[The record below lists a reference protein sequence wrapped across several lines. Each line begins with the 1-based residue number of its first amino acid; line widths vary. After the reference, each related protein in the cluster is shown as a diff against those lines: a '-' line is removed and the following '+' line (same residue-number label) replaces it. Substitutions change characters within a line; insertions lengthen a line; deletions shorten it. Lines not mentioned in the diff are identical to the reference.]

1 MGQSP
6 PSSTGTDAPPMD
18 RRIERKRWRR
28 LAPWGA
34 AAVLLGVASA
44 AYLAISPG
52 AGAKAVDPSELQITE
67 VRRVPFADFVPARA
81 EVAPLQTVLI
91 DAVEGGQV
99 ASLPANDGDL
109 VQAGA
114 LLAVLS
120 NPQLQREVGAG
131 QASVSGRISD
141 VRGQLLQL
149 QRSRADREREINQA
163 QYDLLRAEQNLQIR
177 RSLHQKGFLS
187 DVELKTVSDEAAH
200 HRTRLAALRR
210 AGSQEAGM
218 ASRQAAEMGQTL
230 QQLQENLGAV
240 RGSLDALHVRA
251 PVSGRLTAFQL
262 QPGQTVR
269 AGERV
274 GQIDTEGA
282 YKLTARVDEFY
293 LGRLSLGQIANVEH
307 EARDYRARVSR
318 IFPQVVSGG
327 FQIEL
332 TFVGATPPGIRRGQ
346 SLDAEITL
354 GDTRPALVLPNG
366 PFLEAT
372 GGNWVFVL
380 NRDGRRAE
388 RRTIRTDRRN
398 PQQVEVTGGLQ
409 PGERVVTSSYDGFA
423 KQTRLILR

>member
-1 MGQSP
+1 
-6 PSSTGTDAPPMD
+6 
-18 RRIERKRWRR
+18 
-28 LAPWGA
+28 
-34 AAVLLGVASA
+34 
-44 AYLAISPG
+44 
-52 AGAKAVDPSELQITE
+52 
-67 VRRVPFADFVPARA
+67 
-81 EVAPLQTVLI
+81 
-91 DAVEGGQV
+91 
-99 ASLPANDGDL
+99 
-109 VQAGA
+109 
-114 LLAVLS
+114 
-120 NPQLQREVGAG
+120 
-131 QASVSGRISD
+131 
-141 VRGQLLQL
+141 
-149 QRSRADREREINQA
+149 
-163 QYDLLRAEQNLQIR
+163 
-177 RSLHQKGFLS
+177 
-187 DVELKTVSDEAAH
+187 
-200 HRTRLAALRR
+200 
-210 AGSQEAGM
+210 M

>member
-1 MGQSP
+1 
-6 PSSTGTDAPPMD
+6 MD
-18 RRIERKRWRR
+18 RRIARKPWRKY
-28 LAPWGA
+28 APWGA
-34 AAVLLGVASA
+34 GVVVIGLAAA
-44 AYLAISPG
+44 AYVAISPG
-52 AGAKAVDPSELQITE
+52 AGAKAVDSAQLQITE
-67 VRRVPFADFVPARA
+67 VRRAPFADFVPARA
-81 EVAPLQTVLI
+81 EVAPLKTVFI

-120 NPQLQREVGAG
+120 NPQLEREVGAG
-131 QASVSGRISD
+131 EASVSGRISD

-187 DVELKTVSDEAAH
+187 DVELKTISDEAAH
-200 HRTRLAALRR
+200 HRTRLSALRQ
-210 AGSQEAGM
+210 AGTQEAGM
-218 ASRQAAEMGQTL
+218 ASRQASEMGLTL
-230 QQLQENLGAV
+230 RQLQENLGAV
-240 RGSLDALHVRA
+240 RGSLDALQVRA
-251 PVSGRLTAFQL
+251 PVSGRLTAFAL
-262 QPGQTVR
+262 QPGQTVE

-293 LGRLSLGQIANVEH
+293 LGRLSLGQMANVEH
-307 EARDYRARVSR
+307 EGRDYRARVSR
-318 IFPQVVSGG
+318 IFPQVTNGG
-327 FQIEL
+327 FQIEM

-380 NRDGRRAE
+380 EPGGRRAE
-388 RRTIRTDRRN
+388 RRAIRTDRRN
-398 PQQVEVTGGLQ
+398 PQQVEVVSGLQ